1 MQHTHQLLLQD
12 TMEIKKKFTFETY
25 VSIHQEAYAD
35 LEQYGEFISE
45 EKRVRDLLTNIKDN
59 SAAANAAKG
68 TILATPNLRTSFT
81 NAVAHLATTLQ
92 LGQSQDTRN
101 ISSTTS
107 SQYRGGKRGGRS
119 QGRGQGGQGGRGGR
133 GRGRNIYLGSYTPEA
148 WQKLSS
154 EDKKRVIEGREK
166 SAQQQQSQHQGRG
179 GGATRQVATVETN
192 MDNAML
198 QGTLQGSAAVSEKST
213 NTEASGSQMS
223 RRRINKVVTS
233 NRTSQR
239 NVSTM
244 TYQQVY
250 KYEDVVSGSCELDSH
265 ADTCVAGSNCV
276 VMEVTNQTVNVSAF
290 TEAHGVMENIPIVT
304 AATAI
309 DDEETGITYILILG
323 QCIYMGDKMKST
335 LLCPN
340 QLWANGIIVDDC
352 PRHLAPVDRPSL
364 HAIQAPDDDIT
375 IPLSLRGVTSYFTS
389 RTPTVHELDTCK
401 WIILSNEHHWDP
413 HSD

>member
-35 LEQYGEFISE
+35 LEQYGEVISE
-45 EKRVRDLLTNIKDN
+45 EKRVRDLLANIKDN
-59 SAAANAAKG
+59 SAVANAAKG

-198 QGTLQGSAAVSEKST
+198 QGTLQGSAAVSEKRI
-213 NTEASGSQMS
+213 NTEAAGSQMS

-233 NRTSQR
+233 SRTSQR
-239 NVSTM
+239 RQGLPISLSWDS
-244 TYQQVY
+244 VY
-250 KYEDVVSGSCELDSH
+250 IWV
-265 ADTCVAGSNCV
+265 
-276 VMEVTNQTVNVSAF
+276 
-290 TEAHGVMENIPIVT
+290 I
-304 AATAI
+304 
-309 DDEETGITYILILG
+309 
-323 QCIYMGDKMKST
+323 
-335 LLCPN
+335 
-340 QLWANGIIVDDC
+340 
-352 PRHLAPVDRPSL
+352 R
-364 HAIQAPDDDIT
+364 
-375 IPLSLRGVTSYFTS
+375 
-389 RTPTVHELDTCK
+389 
-401 WIILSNEHHWDP
+401 
-413 HSD
+413 